1 MVTAHRESER
11 KYDVTP
17 STPLPDF
24 AALPEV
30 ARVDDPVREELDGT
44 YFDLPGLRLAAAGV
58 TLRRRTGGRDAG
70 WHLKIPA
77 EDGARTEFRHPL
89 GRAARAVPEELIRPV
104 RALVRDD
111 QLEPVARIQTKRTV
125 HRLLSVD
132 GTALAE
138 VADDQVTGQALGST
152 VEVSSWREIEV
163 ELVDGAEDLLAAAGQ
178 LLEATG
184 AQPAAGPSKLARV
197 LDRRLPALPPAR
209 KKPRAGD
216 VVLDAVREHHGR
228 LISADRGV
236 RLGTPDSV
244 HQMRVAARRLRTV
257 LGAFRPVF
265 DRGVT
270 DPIRDELQWLGRVLA
285 GARDTEVLRERLEK
299 LVDAQPPELVLGP
312 VAARIGSTLAAQAR
326 DADAEVAAALDSDR
340 YFALLHALETLITE
354 PPLTDEASAPARA
367 VVPRQVRRTWK
378 RVRRLAVAVHEGD
391 GNLHELRKAAKRARY
406 AGETAATVFGKPA
419 KRYAKRMKKL
429 QTVLGEHQ
437 DAVVAQDVLRTM
449 GSQAHL
455 AGENGFTFGVLH
467 HAERDRAEAAAAAHR
482 DAYAAAAKKSL
493 RRWM

>member
-1 MVTAHRESER
+1 
-11 KYDVTP
+11 
-17 STPLPDF
+17 
-24 AALPEV
+24 
-30 ARVDDPVREELDGT
+30 
-44 YFDLPGLRLAAAGV
+44 
-58 TLRRRTGGRDAG
+58 
-70 WHLKIPA
+70 
-77 EDGARTEFRHPL
+77 
-89 GRAARAVPEELIRPV
+89 
-104 RALVRDD
+104 
-111 QLEPVARIQTKRTV
+111 
-125 HRLLSVD
+125 
-132 GTALAE
+132 
-138 VADDQVTGQALGST
+138 
-152 VEVSSWREIEV
+152 
-163 ELVDGAEDLLAAAGQ
+163 
-178 LLEATG
+178 
-184 AQPAAGPSKLARV
+184 
-197 LDRRLPALPPAR
+197 
-209 KKPRAGD
+209 
-216 VVLDAVREHHGR
+216 
-228 LISADRGV
+228 
-236 RLGTPDSV
+236 V

-270 DPIRDELQWLGRVLA
+270 DPIRDELQWLGIVLA

-299 LVDAQPPELVLGP
+299 LVDAQPPELMLGP

-378 RVRRLAVAVHEGD
+378 RVRRLAVAVREGD

-437 DAVVAQDVLRTM
+437 DAVLAQDVLRTM

-482 DAYAAAAKKSL
+482 DAYGAAAKKSL